1 MELQQK
7 LLLLYPLLRATGHDF
22 TEIGTGGFNTSNYP
36 NVLLGS
42 AVGGLEAKAGPYT
55 DADNA
60 TSSKFGKEE
69 KVEFSL
75 LVLITTASMLVSI
88 LL

>member
-1 MELQQK
+1 M
-7 LLLLYPLLRATGHDF
+7 LRATGHDF

-60 TSSKFGKEE
+60 TSSQVWERRKGRVFPY
-69 KVEFSL
+69 
-75 LVLITTASMLVSI
+75 
-88 LL
+88 